1 MPLVTWAYALG
12 AFGYLVLRVAR
23 IYPRYL
29 IHIMPFLLIV
39 IGLFILA
46 DTPTDVFG
54 MVPARW

>member
-1 MPLVTWAYALG
+1 MSPTIIFSAIALG
-12 AFGYLVLRVAR
+12 VAGF
-23 IYPRYL
+23 L
-29 IHIMPFLLIV
+29 ATSGDNLLIA